1 MIAVIQC
8 AARKQHDA
16 GCLRKL
22 DGRKVLFVADPDAAP
37 TGEGRVY
44 ARPDD
49 MSDRGKSWRTVVH
62 EYNDD
67 PGDNPYAFLA
77 AWQLYRHPTYKM
89 LADHLGLARLYI
101 LSAGWGMISADY
113 LTLARRLAMSSGT
126 ITLRRPRVRGVEER
140 FESRVLPLFAR
151 RTKELGALL
160 PELYL
165 HGLAEGDFELAMRG
179 LLGEGAP
186 LSKSS
191 IRRLRAGWTAE
202 FEEWS
207 QRRLEGREVVYV
219 WADGIYVKAGLERD
233 KAALLVVLGAM
244 RDGTKEVLALRAGYR
259 ESVESWSEVLR
270 DLKARGIEAPRLL
283 MADGNAAIW
292 GAVRQVWPEAGEQ
305 RCWNHKMRNVLDR
318 LPQREQSEA
327 KDLLRAVVYAPSRAE
342 AVKARE
348 VFARRYRPWYPKAV
362 DVLEDDWERM
372 VAFYDFPEDH
382 SKHLRTT
389 NVVESPFAALR
400 LRTTAAKRFKRVESA
415 TALIWKL
422 LLVAEKRF
430 RRLDA
435 PHLLKDVFEGRKFE
449 DGKPVS
455 TQQRKNAA

>member
-1 MIAVIQC
+1 MGG
-8 AARKQHDA
+8 RD
-16 GCLRKL
+16 LR
-22 DGRKVLFVADPDAAP
+22 
-37 TGEGRVY
+37 EGR
-44 ARPDD
+44 ARA
-49 MSDRGKSWRTVVH
+49 GQ
-62 EYNDD
+62 
-67 PGDNPYAFLA
+67 GGA
-77 AWQLYRHPTYKM
+77 A
-89 LADHLGLARLYI
+89 GG
-101 LSAGWGMISADY
+101 AGRD
-113 LTLARRLAMSSGT
+113 ARRDEG
-126 ITLRRPRVRGVEER
+126 GVGPKR
-140 FESRVLPLFAR
+140 S
-151 RTKELGALL
+151 
-160 PELYL
+160 
-165 HGLAEGDFELAMRG
+165 
-179 LLGEGAP
+179 
-186 LSKSS
+186 
-191 IRRLRAGWTAE
+191 
-202 FEEWS
+202 
-207 QRRLEGREVVYV
+207 
-219 WADGIYVKAGLERD
+219 
-233 KAALLVVLGAM
+233 
-244 RDGTKEVLALRAGYR
+244 GYR

-348 VFARRYRPWYPKAV
+348 VFARRYRLWYPKAV
-362 DVLEDDWERM
+362 DALEDDWERM

-382 SKHLRTT
+382 WKHLRTT

>member
-1 MIAVIQC
+1 MFRA
-8 AARKQHDA
+8 
-16 GCLRKL
+16 
-22 DGRKVLFVADPDAAP
+22 
-37 TGEGRVY
+37 
-44 ARPDD
+44 
-49 MSDRGKSWRTVVH
+49 S
-62 EYNDD
+62 
-67 PGDNPYAFLA
+67 
-77 AWQLYRHPTYKM
+77 
-89 LADHLGLARLYI
+89 
-101 LSAGWGMISADY
+101 
-113 LTLARRLAMSSGT
+113 
-126 ITLRRPRVRGVEER
+126 
-140 FESRVLPLFAR
+140 
-151 RTKELGALL
+151 
-160 PELYL
+160 
-165 HGLAEGDFELAMRG
+165 
-179 LLGEGAP
+179 LGEGAP

-244 RDGTKEVLALRAGYR
+244 RDGTKEVLALRSGYR

-283 MADGNAAIW
+283 MADGNTAIW

-327 KDLLRAVVYAPSRAE
+327 KDLLRAVVYAPSRSE

-435 PHLLKDVFEGRKFE
+435 PHLLKDVYKGRKFE

>member
-1 MIAVIQC
+1 MVREKVQEFIQ
-8 AARKQHDA
+8 RILEEEVTELLGREKSERRA
-16 GCLRKL
+16 GI
-22 DGRKVLFVADPDAAP
+22 DTP
-37 TGEGRVY
+37 EGYRNGY
-44 ARPDD
+44 
-49 MSDRGKSWRTVVH
+49 GK
-62 EYNDD
+62 
-67 PGDNPYAFLA
+67 G
-77 AWQLYRHPTYKM
+77 
-89 LADHLGLARLYI
+89 
-101 LSAGWGMISADY
+101 
-113 LTLARRLAMSSGT
+113 RRLAMSSGT

-140 FESRVLPLFAR
+140 FESRV
-151 RTKELGALL
+151 L

-244 RDGTKEVLALRAGYR
+244 RDGTKEVLALRSGYR

-327 KDLLRAVVYAPSRAE
+327 KDLLRTVVYAPSRAE

-382 SKHLRTT
+382 WKHLRTT

-449 DGKPVS
+449 D
-455 TQQRKNAA
+455 RKARLNPTAEKRRLKHLHTY

>member
-1 MIAVIQC
+1 MREDIAGPRGASSRPMWETLEGMVREKAQEFIQ
-8 AARKQHDA
+8 QIMEEEVTE
-16 GCLRKL
+16 LL
-22 DGRKVLFVADPDAAP
+22 GREKSERRGTVDSA
-37 TGEGRVY
+37 EGYRNGY
-44 ARPDD
+44 
-49 MSDRGKSWRTVVH
+49 GK
-62 EYNDD
+62 
-67 PGDNPYAFLA
+67 P
-77 AWQLYRHPTYKM
+77 
-89 LADHLGLARLYI
+89 
-101 LSAGWGMISADY
+101 
-113 LTLARRLAMSSGT
+113 RRLAMSSGT

-179 LLGEGAP
+179 LLARGHRCR
-186 LSKSS
+186 S
-191 IRRLRAGWTAE
+191 LRFGDCGREWTAE

-233 KAALLVVLGAM
+233 KAPLLVVLGAM
-244 RDGTKEVLALRAGYR
+244 RDGTKEVLALRSGYR

-327 KDLLRAVVYAPSRAE
+327 KDLLRTVGLRTEAGRGCEGPRSVRQALQAVVSEGGGRTRGRLGADSGVLRLPRGSLEASTHDERGREPVRCATAQDDGGETIQAGRERYGADLEVALGGRE
-342 AVKARE
+342 AVPKAR
-348 VFARRYRPWYPKAV
+348 R
-362 DVLEDDWERM
+362 
-372 VAFYDFPEDH
+372 
-382 SKHLRTT
+382 S
-389 NVVESPFAALR
+389 SPPQG
-400 LRTTAAKRFKRVESA
+400 RV
-415 TALIWKL
+415 
-422 LLVAEKRF
+422 
-430 RRLDA
+430 
-435 PHLLKDVFEGRKFE
+435 
-449 DGKPVS
+449 
-455 TQQRKNAA
+455 